1 MKKLKILHTE
11 SHHQWGGQEMRVV
24 NESRWMSQRGHHIIL
39 MAPKDSIIYQ
49 KAHHEGWEIYDVSF
63 NRSGML
69 RDCFRVRSLLRK
81 IQPDVLNTH
90 GNTDGKVVLTAA
102 IGLEI
107 PCVIKSRHS
116 TPPIKN
122 RWYNRMLYQ
131 KLSHYVFTSA
141 ISVKKQLIR
150 DLGVSEEK
158 VFSLPSGFFIPSELP
173 EHEAARYALTVEA
186 ALSPDTRFIG
196 FIGRLSHEKGL
207 TFLIDAFSKIKDILL
222 NYHLILVGS
231 GGFLSTLKEQ
241 VRQLD
246 IQDRVHFLGYR
257 QNPWPYFRAFDC
269 FTLVSSKYEA
279 AAQVIQQSM
288 YAKCSVVGTDVG
300 GIPDLIVHKE
310 TGLLVLP
317 DHAELIGKAILQSI
331 KDPESAKQR
340 VEKAFR
346 HVCANHTIDAMGE
359 KILEI
364 YRQAIVTTPEESYSD
379 KIHR

>member
-186 ALSPDTRFIG
+186 ALSTDLRNYAA
-196 FIGRLSHEKGL
+196 SYL
-207 TFLIDAFSKIKDILL
+207 T
-222 NYHLILVGS
+222 
-231 GGFLSTLKEQ
+231 
-241 VRQLD
+241 
-246 IQDRVHFLGYR
+246 
-257 QNPWPYFRAFDC
+257 
-269 FTLVSSKYEA
+269 
-279 AAQVIQQSM
+279 
-288 YAKCSVVGTDVG
+288 
-300 GIPDLIVHKE
+300 
-310 TGLLVLP
+310 
-317 DHAELIGKAILQSI
+317 
-331 KDPESAKQR
+331 
-340 VEKAFR
+340 
-346 HVCANHTIDAMGE
+346 
-359 KILEI
+359 
-364 YRQAIVTTPEESYSD
+364 
-379 KIHR
+379 